1 MEHSEIQKKLDSIK
15 DLPTLPAIAMEINSL
30 LQASET
36 TVETIA
42 ESIEKDQSIAAKVL
56 KLINSAF
63 FGVRSKVTNIHDAIV
78 LLGFNSIR
86 NIVLSVSVMKA
97 FSKSDTTEGLNIA
110 DFWKHSIAVAMTSKK
125 MSEMSKVSSPEDAFT
140 GGLLHDIGKI
150 IMAQYFRE
158 IFLLTVS
165 DCESESIPFS
175 IAEKNHLQ
183 GMGHG
188 KMGAFLT
195 DKWKFPQSLTQ
206 AIGTHH
212 SAIDNMSEL
221 GTIVHCADI
230 IVNIQTVNKTSLD
243 IEKKKSR
250 MPVFNKEATS
260 QLKTLFGT
268 CGEWYPELEEA
279 IDDACSFFIEDA
291 G

>member
-1 MEHSEIQKKLDSIK
+1 MERSEIQKKLDSIK

-30 LQASET
+30 LQAAET

-42 ESIEKDQSIAAKVL
+42 ESIEKDQSIAVKVL

-86 NIVLSVSVMKA
+86 NIVLSVSVIKA
-97 FSKSDTTEGLNIA
+97 FSKNDTIEGFSIA
-110 DFWKHSIAVAMTSKK
+110 DFWQHSIAVAMTSKV
-125 MSEMSKVSSPEDAFT
+125 MSEKSQISNPEDAFT

-158 IFLLTVS
+158 IFLATVK
-165 DCESESIPFS
+165 DCENDSIPFS
-175 IAEKNHLQ
+175 KAEKNHLT
-183 GMGHG
+183 GFGHS

-212 SAIDNMSEL
+212 SASDKMSEL
-221 GTIVHCADI
+221 TTVVHCADI
-230 IVNIQTVNKTSLD
+230 IVNIQTINKRSFD
-243 IEKKKSR
+243 IEKKKSK

-260 QLKTLFGT
+260 QLKALFGT